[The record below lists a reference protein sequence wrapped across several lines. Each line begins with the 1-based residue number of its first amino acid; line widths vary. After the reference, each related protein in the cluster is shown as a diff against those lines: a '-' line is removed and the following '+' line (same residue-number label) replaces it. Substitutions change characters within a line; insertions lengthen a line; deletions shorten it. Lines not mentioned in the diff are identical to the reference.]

1 MVCLSG
7 AGLKVGVPLLPGGE
21 TLVLDTPLTVG
32 HRTVGR
38 VFQVLCLMWRSCS
51 ASFSE
56 VFVFGGKCST
66 CGCRF
71 GMSVGG
77 GEFRIFLHC
86 HPAPE
91 PALLFK

>member
-7 AGLKVGVPLLPGGE
+7 ADLKVGVPLLPGGE
-21 TLVLDTPLTVG
+21 TLVLDQIVG
-32 HRTVGR
+32 HRTVGK

-56 VFVFGGKCST
+56 VFVFGGKCSM

-71 GMSVGG
+71 GTSVG
-77 GEFRIFLHC
+77 GEFRIFLRS
-86 HPAPE
+86 HPVPE